1 MTKIKRGDIVW
12 VNLDPTIGDEVAK
25 RCDPASAQDARER
38 APRQTRPCLIIQND
52 LGNRHSKKTIV
63 APFLKAKN
71 YPFIVNVAPTSQNG
85 LDKERGLDLSHIRS
99 VSIQRI
105 NNKLGSIEGKY
116 WSEIKKAILIQLGFD
131 DMFN

>member
-12 VNLDPTIGDEVAK
+12 VNLDLTIGDEAAK
-25 RCDPASAQDARER
+25 
-38 APRQTRPCLIIQND
+38 TRPCLIIQND
-52 LGNRHSKKTIV
+52 LGNLHSKKTIV

-71 YPFIVNVAPTSQNG
+71 YPFIVNVAPSSQNG
-85 LDKERGLDLSHIRS
+85 LDQERGLDLSHIRS

-105 NNKLGSIEGKY
+105 NNKLGSIEAEY

-131 DMFN
+131 DMFS

>member
-12 VNLDPTIGDEVAK
+12 VNLDPTIGDEAAK
-25 RCDPASAQDARER
+25 
-38 APRQTRPCLIIQND
+38 TRPCLIIQND

-71 YPFIVNVAPTSQNG
+71 YPFIVNVAPSSQNG

-105 NNKLGSIEGKY
+105 NNKLGSIEAKY
-116 WSEIKKAILIQLGFD
+116 WSDIKKAILIQLGFD